1 MPKQN
6 KELAQPV
13 EPVHAE
19 LILSPAM
26 QAQTLV
32 DRATVE
38 EIVARQVAEML
49 TKSETAIF
57 EPFFRSRQVRYALR
71 RLQSIPE
78 QRVHA
83 VRYEQ
88 GGCMICT
95 RSDTPHGGLGMC
107 TRCYSRE
114 FQLRTR
120 ILRKLI
126 EESDSESHYP
136 IG

>member
-1 MPKQN
+1 MTKQN
-6 KELAQPV
+6 NELAQRV
-13 EPVHAE
+13 DPVHAE

-26 QAQTLV
+26 QSQTLV

-38 EIVARQVAEML
+38 EMVTRQVAEML

-57 EPFFRSRQVRYALR
+57 EPFFRNRQVAYALR

-88 GGCMICT
+88 GGCMVCT
-95 RSDTPHGGLGMC
+95 RSDTPHNSLGMC

-126 EESDSESHYP
+126 EASDAGHQ
-136 IG
+136 I